1 VMHLPNFASSEVHY
15 RANSSSSIHATVC
28 NSPTHALYF
37 QKSSLI
43 KFLSLACNN
52 MQFPTT
58 SALITGSR
66 RKNKQEKEAMR
77 KSLS

>member
-1 VMHLPNFASSEVHY
+1 
-15 RANSSSSIHATVC
+15 
-28 NSPTHALYF
+28 
-37 QKSSLI
+37 
-43 KFLSLACNN
+43 

-77 KSLS
+77 KSLSWWSCLHLDRIILKFIVRFIGE